1 MGVKTSQ
8 SPLRVTNY
16 AEEKNLKLCR
26 GGMLTRTT
34 EFSILI
40 LDKNNKEYLSYS
52 YYTIHSH
59 AFNSQNV
66 FSFKLLNIFVWR
78 KLAKIGSEKE
88 HGTST
93 GVSEGLVE
101 GGSGIQST
109 TRTVWPNSVRDGA
122 GAGELG
128 PFVSKLCI

>member
-1 MGVKTSQ
+1 MGVKTIQ

-66 FSFKLLNIFVWR
+66 YLF
-78 KLAKIGSEKE
+78 
-88 HGTST
+88 
-93 GVSEGLVE
+93 
-101 GGSGIQST
+101 
-109 TRTVWPNSVRDGA
+109 
-122 GAGELG
+122 
-128 PFVSKLCI
+128 